1 MNIYSRL
8 FTILLFLFAF
18 QPAIC
23 QHNKL
28 KIKSIK
34 IVLEEKNLKFHPGD
48 ELNLGI
54 IAIDDAGAEHKTKGF
69 LHGDLKWS
77 LFQLTIEGGTFE
89 SGKLKLTK
97 EHGKY
102 RNFNGFVTASLIDQ
116 PSIADSL
123 AIPISFDQTY
133 FADYSGAI
141 RSNPHHHHENG
152 PNGYNLDLSVTLEK
166 NKVTNLDMVIVRIKC
181 VDDPK
186 LNSSF
191 AIDPQNG
198 KLTISAKG
206 ADGGKGVPGSWGGSG
221 SGNGGNGGNGFNG
234 GNGGSITVTIDPAVE
249 KMYQKL
255 IHFEVEAGHGGA
267 AGHGGN
273 PGAKVGEKGKDGL
286 PGKAGQ
292 NGKVEI
298 RIAETIEENQK

>member
-1 MNIYSRL
+1 MNIDLRL
-8 FTILLFLFAF
+8 FTILLFLFTF
-18 QPAIC
+18 QPAIS

-34 IVLEEKNLKFHPGD
+34 IVLEEKNLKIHPGD

-54 IAIDDAGAEHKTKGF
+54 IAKDEAGAEHKTKGF

-77 LFQLTIEGGTFE
+77 LFQLSIEGGTFD

-97 EHGKY
+97 DHGKF
-102 RNFNGFVTASLIDQ
+102 RNFNGFITASYIDQ
-116 PSIADSL
+116 TSIADSL
-123 AIPISFDQTY
+123 AIPIAFDQNY
-133 FADYSGAI
+133 FADYSGTT
-141 RSNPHHHHENG
+141 RSNPHHHHDHG
-152 PNGYNLDLSVTLEK
+152 PNGYNLDLSVNLEK
-166 NKVTNLDMVIVRIKC
+166 NNVTNLDILIVRIKC
-181 VDDPK
+181 IEDPN

-198 KLTISAKG
+198 MLTISAKG
-206 ADGGKGVPGSWGGSG
+206 ADGGKGIPGSWGGSG
-221 SGNGGNGGNGFNG
+221 AGNGGNGGNGFNG
-234 GNGGSITVTIDPAVE
+234 GNGGSITVTIDPSAE
-249 KMYQKL
+249 KIYQNL
-255 IHFEVEAGHGGA
+255 IHFEVEAGHGGS

-273 PGAKVGEKGKDGL
+273 PGAKGGEKGKDGS

-298 RIAETIEENQK
+298 RIAETFRENQK